1 MVKIATFDVI
11 PVEGIM
17 EDLQSW
23 FDIEEDGHLLQQN
36 FHEFD
41 YNSTNPVD
49 NLEVIFL
56 SFVLLVVLPIFFK
69 ILETVFKCCDK
80 IAKPLNRFK
89 TKVIYWNLYLRFF
102 LEAFLELSIVSLLR
116 LRFIKATT
124 LTETVLSIY
133 AVFILVMLSGYM
145 GGIVPFLRYKHELID
160 TDYFKDRFGALTLG
174 L

>member
-1 MVKIATFDVI
+1 M
-11 PVEGIM
+11 
-17 EDLQSW
+17 
-23 FDIEEDGHLLQQN
+23 
-36 FHEFD
+36 
-41 YNSTNPVD
+41 
-49 NLEVIFL
+49 
-56 SFVLLVVLPIFFK
+56 VLPIFIK
-69 ILETVFKCCDK
+69 ILEAVFKCCNSV
-80 IAKPLNRFK
+80 AKPLHRFK

-124 LTETVLSIY
+124 LTETILSIY

-174 L
+174 LQQRDKSAMLYPFVFMLRRFIFSTMVVFLSFANYFQIQILVFKTSMIMAFQG